1 MKKIVLSLVGLAV
14 MNIANAQSKKSSS
27 NESLAYGVK
36 AGLNM
41 AYITGDYDGKA
52 IAGANFGGFL
62 TLNVADKFYV
72 QPELLFSM
80 QGVSYDQSLSIPG
93 FTTVSY
99 NTKIKTNFINIPV
112 MARYFVADK
121 FSLEAGPQLGILLS
135 SKATADDTTK
145 DIKSTTKGID
155 FTLNF
160 GAGYDVTENI
170 AIGARFGLGLTEFSK
185 DNKDGSVSN
194 NHRVFS
200 INAAYKF

>member
-41 AYITGDYDGKA
+41 ASITGDYDGKA

>member
-1 MKKIVLSLVGLAV
+1 MKKIILSLVGLAV

-36 AGLNM
+36 AGLNI
-41 AYITGDYDGKA
+41 ASITGDFDGKA

-80 QGVSYDQSLSIPG
+80 QGVSYTYSYSIPG
-93 FTTVSY
+93 FSTVSY
-99 NTKIKTNFINIPV
+99 NSKLKTDYLTIPV

-121 FSLEAGPQLGILLS
+121 FSLEAGPQLGILLTSKQTVNNTTTDVKS
-135 SKATADDTTK
+135 S
-145 DIKSTTKGID
+145 TKGVD
-155 FTLNF
+155 FTLNI

-170 AIGARFGLGLTEFSK
+170 AIGVRYGLGLSEIEK
-185 DNKDGSVSN
+185 NKQTGSDSN
-194 NHRVFS
+194 KHRVFS